1 MNIRSPAEVR
11 AKQEEAVLA
20 RFWIR
25 PRGAVP
31 LIVSEIAERTGVSRQ
46 IIGQIL
52 VRLTHAGLITA
63 TPTSISGKGTSRISR
78 TTLPLSVV
86 TVFWLLPLRRFGG

>member
-63 TPTSISGKGTSRISR
+63 TPTSISGKGTSRISVYEL
-78 TTLPLSVV
+78 TESGKVAAQA
-86 TVFWLLPLRRFGG
+86 LREQAA